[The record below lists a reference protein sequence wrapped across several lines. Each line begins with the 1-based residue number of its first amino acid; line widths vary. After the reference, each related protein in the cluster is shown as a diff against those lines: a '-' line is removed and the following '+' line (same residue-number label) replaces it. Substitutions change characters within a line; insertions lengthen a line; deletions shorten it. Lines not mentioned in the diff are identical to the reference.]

1 MKQHKHEMG
10 YKPDT
15 TSPETFYDGP
25 SRSAMK
31 REAQAKTDVVNDL
44 LALSK
49 AQLKKFT
56 CFDEAFLESLAL
68 MQRMPFGPA
77 YRRQRNFLG
86 KRIRDEDWFDAIDH
100 MLSIVTGANKQATAI
115 HHRCEQWRDRLM
127 TQGDDALTALID
139 EFPEADRQ
147 QLRNTVR
154 MAKLEQEQNKPP
166 KQFRLLFQQIRA
178 LHEPQLAFV
187 AADEEDDEEND

>member
-10 YKPDT
+10 YKPD
-15 TSPETFYDGP
+15 SVKPEEFYDGP

-49 AQLKKFT
+49 AQLKKFS

-86 KRIRDEDWFDAIDH
+86 KRIRDEDWFDEIAH
-100 MLSIVTGANKQATAI
+100 TLSIVTGTNKQATAI

-127 TQGDDALTALID
+127 TQGDEALTALIS

-154 MAKLEQEQNKPP
+154 MAKQEQEQNKPP

-187 AADEEDDEEND
+187 ATDDEENEDND